1 MKNFKNILL
10 EHYPHEKV
18 EMFSDFITFADSLEH
33 SVYNKGLEIAKI
45 ILEMKLDIHSVVAGF
60 SLEIFREGKQDLS
73 QSSLDEETKTL
84 ISSVLKIEDINYL
97 DKATE
102 SENLRSMFIAIAKD
116 IRVIIIKLADVLY
129 SARNYRNL
137 SKEFNET
144 LFYEIDEI
152 YAPISAR
159 LGLSFIKSELQDLS
173 LEYHKPEVYHSLV
186 EEVSVGDKKRQKQMQ
201 EVISS
206 LTELLETLNIKGAVK
221 GRIKHISSIYKKIT
235 EKHYALSNIY
245 DILAVRVLVNSVNEC
260 YAVLGAVHT
269 LFAPIDGRFKDYVAR
284 PKQNGYQSLHTTV
297 LVDNEPLEIQIRT
310 FDMHNHAEYGIAA
323 HWMYKE
329 HKSKTSSLDEKL
341 VWIRKMIEDTQ
352 DITAESIV
360 ESLKTDIY
368 SGEIFV
374 QSPQGKIVELPENS
388 TPLDFAYNIH
398 SDVGNKC
405 VGAKVNGKI
414 VPITSTLNNGD
425 VVEIITNVNAKG
437 PSRDWLKHVKSSS
450 ARSKINAFFKKEMK
464 EENIKRGKSI
474 LEQSAKA
481 KNLSLS
487 KLINKNYIGE
497 LLDKYSLKSEDEMY
511 AAVGYGSL
519 TSAQVLT
526 KLINIYNEHN
536 EDKEIVTKSIVMD
549 QNTIKNLSSINELSN
564 MMVKFAHCCSPI
576 PGDEIVGFVSRG
588 KGVTIHK
595 ADCPTLLSLEKDR
608 VMKLTWSDNISD
620 NFVANIEILCE
631 NKTGLLADISAKFS
645 ELKLNIVSFNTRNL
659 KDGFMNL
666 SIGVSIEQKKQLT
679 EIINKLNNIPQV
691 IKVERKV

>member
-10 EHYPHEKV
+10 EHCPQEKV
-18 EMFSDFITFADSLEH
+18 ENFNEFFAFAENVDNSIKE
-33 SVYNKGLEIAKI
+33 KGLEIAKI
-45 ILEMKLDIHSVVAGF
+45 ILIMKLDIHSVVAGF
-60 SLEIFREGKQDLS
+60 SLGIFRDGKSDLS

-116 IRVIIIKLADVLY
+116 IRVIIIKLADVLFN
-129 SARNYRNL
+129 ARNFKTL
-137 SKEFNET
+137 SNEFNEK

-186 EEVSVGDKKRQKQMQ
+186 EEVSIGDKKRQKQMK

-206 LTELLETLNIKGAVK
+206 LTELLVSLNIKGAVK

-374 QSPQGKIVELPENS
+374 QSPQGKIVELPEDS

-450 ARSKINAFFKKEMK
+450 ARNKINAFFKKEMK

-474 LEQSAKA
+474 LDQSAKA

-497 LLDKYSLKSEDEMY
+497 LLEKYSLKSEDEMY

-549 QNTIKNLSSINELSN
+549 QNTVKDLSSINELSN

-645 ELKLNIVSFNTRNL
+645 ELKLNISSFNTRNL

-679 EIINKLNNIPQV
+679 ELINKLNNIPQV